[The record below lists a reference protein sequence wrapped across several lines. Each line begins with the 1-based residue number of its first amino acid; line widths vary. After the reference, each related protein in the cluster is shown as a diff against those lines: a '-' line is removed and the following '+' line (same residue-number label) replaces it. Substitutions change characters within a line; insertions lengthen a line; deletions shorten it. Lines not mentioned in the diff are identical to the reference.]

1 MFAGFRFSR
10 TWVGRP
16 WAWAKPEGMLLLLAF
31 AGLATSGARAVNI
44 SDQKLVVDVK
54 ELASPAADGSLGAV
68 LAQGPDGTVYLAWM
82 EPAGARGTALKFA
95 ALDAYRKRWS
105 EPRLIAQGPDLWAD
119 AENTPA
125 LAVQAAGRMLA
136 VWPVVGTATG
146 KTTLP
151 DTPGRSVWSRS
162 DDGGL
167 TWSAPQP
174 LSRESEV
181 TEFATA
187 ISLADGRFLAAWL
200 DGRAK
205 SSDRRQLWAR
215 IVGPEG
221 PDQLVDP
228 SVCPGCPL
236 ALVPFPD
243 GSASLAYRGRT
254 EGGIRDHFIA
264 RFNNDRWEAP
274 TPLGREG
281 WKPAAEGPADGP
293 RLAADGPRMGAAWF
307 TAADDEP
314 RVLVSTSPDAG
325 TLWTMAQRADLGHP
339 AGRVDTLLL
348 RDGSQYVLWLEDRGE
363 DESQPAGIYLR
374 RYNGFGGAMMPARL
388 AADGPA
394 QVSGV
399 PRLTLVKDDDVSG
412 PAQLLL
418 VYTQAGPPARVRA
431 LIATLPSTAELMEMD
446 IDCPCSAGKEIAVGY
461 GVKGF
466 ILAVDGEGHRLRVQ
480 HGPIPGLMRGGELAV
495 RVAPAVAAAV
505 QPGRGFLARLEKR
518 GGEWWIFDVRLLGR

>member
-1 MFAGFRFSR
+1 M
-10 TWVGRP
+10 V
-16 WAWAKPEGMLLLLAF
+16 LLAF
-31 AGLATSGARAVNI
+31 AGLVASVARAVNI
-44 SDQKLVVDVK
+44 SEQKLVVDIK
-54 ELASPAADGSLGAV
+54 ELATPAAAGSRDTA
-68 LAQGPDGTVYLAWM
+68 LAQGPDGTVFLAWM
-82 EPAGARGTALKFA
+82 EPAEARGVTLKFA
-95 ALDAYRKRWS
+95 ALDAYRRSWN

-119 AENTPA
+119 ADNTPA

-136 VWPVVGTATG
+136 VWPVVSAATR
-146 KTTLP
+146 KTTP
-151 DTPGRSVWSRS
+151 RETFGGSVWSQS
-162 DDGGL
+162 DDGGV

-174 LSRESEV
+174 LSRECEA
-181 TEFATA
+181 TEFATV
-187 ISLADGRFLAAWL
+187 IPLADGRFLAAWL

-205 SSDRRQLWAR
+205 SSDRRQLIAR
-215 IVGPEG
+215 IVGREG
-221 PDQLVDP
+221 PDRIVDS

-236 ALVPFPD
+236 ELVPFPD
-243 GSASLAYRGRT
+243 GSASLAYRGQR
-254 EGGIRDHFIA
+254 EDGIRDHFIA
-264 RFNNDRWEAP
+264 RFNDDRWEAP

-281 WKPAAEGPADGP
+281 WKAVGSPANGP

-363 DESQPAGIYLR
+363 DDSQPAGIYLR
-374 RYNGFGGAMMPARL
+374 RYNGFGGAMIPARL

-394 QVSGV
+394 QVNGV
-399 PRLTLVKDDDVSG
+399 ARLTLVKDDDVSG

-418 VYTQAGPPARVRA
+418 VYPQAGPPARVRT
-431 LIATLPSTAELMEMD
+431 LLATLPTTAELMDMD
-446 IDCPCSAGKEIAVGY
+446 NDCPCSAGKEIAVGY
-461 GVKGF
+461 GVKGL
-466 ILAVDGEGHRLRVQ
+466 ILAVDAEGRRLQVQ
-480 HGPIPGLMRGGELAV
+480 HGPIPGLMRAGELTV

>member
-1 MFAGFRFSR
+1 
-10 TWVGRP
+10 
-16 WAWAKPEGMLLLLAF
+16 MLLLLAF
-31 AGLATSGARAVNI
+31 AGLTPSGARAVNI
-44 SDQKLVVDVK
+44 SEQKLVVDIK
-54 ELASPAADGSLGAV
+54 ELATPAAAGSLGTA
-68 LAQGPDGTVYLAWM
+68 LAQGPDGTVFLAWM
-82 EPAGARGTALKFA
+82 EPAGARGVALKFA
-95 ALDAYRKRWS
+95 ALDAYRKSWN
-105 EPRLIAQGPDLWAD
+105 EPRLIAQGPDLRTD
-119 AENTPA
+119 AANVPA
-125 LAVQAAGRMLA
+125 LVVQAAGRMLA
-136 VWPVVGTATG
+136 MWPVVNTAAG
-146 KTTLP
+146 KTTP
-151 DTPGRSVWSRS
+151 RETSGGSVWSQS
-162 DDGGL
+162 DDGGA

-174 LSRESEV
+174 LSRESDA
-181 TEFATA
+181 TGFATA
-187 ISLADGRFLAAWL
+187 IPLADGRFLAAWL

-205 SSDRRQLWAR
+205 GTDRRQLFAR
-215 IVGPEG
+215 ILGREG
-221 PDQLVDP
+221 PDQLVDL

-254 EGGIRDHFIA
+254 EGEIRDHFIA
-264 RFNNDRWEAP
+264 RFNDDRWEAP

-281 WKPAAEGPADGP
+281 WKIVSSPANGP

-363 DESQPAGIYLR
+363 DDSQPAGIYLR

-388 AADGPA
+388 AADGLA
-394 QVSGV
+394 QVNGI
-399 PRLTLVKDDDVSG
+399 PRLALVKDDDVSG

-418 VYTQAGPPARVRA
+418 VYTQAGSPTRVRT
-431 LIATLPSTAELMEMD
+431 LLATLPSTAELMDMD
-446 IDCPCSAGKEIAVGY
+446 SDCACSAGKEIAVGY
-461 GVKGF
+461 GVKGR
-466 ILAVDGEGHRLRVQ
+466 ILAGDAEGRRLQVQ
-480 HGPIPGLMRGGELAV
+480 HEPIPGMMRAGELTV

-505 QPGRGFLARLEKR
+505 QPGRRFLARLEKR